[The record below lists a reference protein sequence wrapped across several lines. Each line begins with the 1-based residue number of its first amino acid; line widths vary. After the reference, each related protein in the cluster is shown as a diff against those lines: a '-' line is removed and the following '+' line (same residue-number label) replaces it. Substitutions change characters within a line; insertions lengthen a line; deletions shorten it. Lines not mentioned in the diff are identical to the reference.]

1 MGSASISHLIIF
13 IASLLVAASVAGTLI
28 VGVEQVSDSVDQQS
42 EDMTQQI
49 DTEIRVIS
57 DPASNA
63 IYNGD
68 SEDGEDNSS
77 TLTLLV
83 KNTGQ
88 NTLQTESSSL
98 DVLLDGQ
105 YQPDPEIEVVSGGER
120 WSSGAVAEVTVTL
133 DEDLESGDH
142 RVTVIVNGNRTTFEF
157 YHE

>member
-1 MGSASISHLIIF
+1 TIVRPGGQDTADGTIVR
-13 IASLLVAASVAGTLI
+13 LVTLHDL
-28 VGVEQVSDSVDQQS
+28 VGD
-42 EDMTQQI
+42 
-49 DTEIRVIS
+49 DTTFSGNDEIH
-57 DPASNA
+57 
-63 IYNGD
+63 G
-68 SEDGEDNSS
+68 EDGEDNSS